1 MPCQQYDQTWKY
13 ICNLSH
19 SWKTD
24 KANLDLPETA
34 FNEEALEK
42 PAVNDS
48 EEEKFI
54 TQNAQQNEGLAITLF
69 NQPWSFWNSF

>member
-1 MPCQQYDQTWKY
+1 MLFIT
-13 ICNLSH
+13 
-19 SWKTD
+19 
-24 KANLDLPETA
+24 NLDLPETA

-54 TQNAQQNEGLAITLF
+54 TQNAQQNERLAITLF
-69 NQPWSFWNSF
+69 NQP